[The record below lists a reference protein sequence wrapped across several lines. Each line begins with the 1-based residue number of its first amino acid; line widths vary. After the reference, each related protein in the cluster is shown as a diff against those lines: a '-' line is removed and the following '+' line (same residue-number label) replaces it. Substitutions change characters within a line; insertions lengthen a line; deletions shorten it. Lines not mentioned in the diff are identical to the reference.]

1 MRFRTILAGS
11 AVCLLWLAL
20 PASSQTSQVSKTWE
34 LGRSLDDQL
43 DPFVRHI
50 ERKDG
55 REDIL
60 GDYVQRVEDRVAAAA
75 GVTPNEIRITRGSK
89 WYGFLLPQGVLYV
102 SEGLLERISSEG
114 ELVGLLAHELGHE
127 LNPKATREKFQQCA
141 LAAGYLPVQR
151 NVRESERLAT
161 QRAIGY
167 MKASHYDPFA
177 LLDLFSQI
185 SYENQRWSKAIFAG
199 DLLNLR
205 MALEA
210 KGEPARGYA
219 IDSSEFTKFHAK
231 LIALQGNSAQ
241 RSWSGHINEIRE
253 RRRGVLVN
261 CNAERSD
268 IIPEQEAP
276 DES

>member
-1 MRFRTILAGS
+1 MRFRMILAGS
-11 AVCLLWLAL
+11 AVCLLWLAV
-20 PASSQTSQVSKTWE
+20 PASSHTSQISKTWE
-34 LGRSLDDQL
+34 VGRSLGDQL
-43 DPFVRHI
+43 DPFVRHV

-89 WYGFLLPQGVLYV
+89 WYGVLLPQGVFYI

-114 ELVGLLAHELGHE
+114 ELVGLLAHELGHK
-127 LNPKATREKFQQCA
+127 LNPKATMEQFQQCA

-151 NVRESERLAT
+151 NRRESERLAT

-185 SYENQRWSKAIFAG
+185 SYENQLWSKAIVAE

-205 MALEA
+205 VALEA
-210 KGEPARGYA
+210 EAEPAGGYA
-219 IDSSEFTKFHAK
+219 IDSLEFSRFHAT
-231 LIALQGNSAQ
+231 LIALQGHSAPTIVTRPHQ
-241 RSWSGHINEIRE
+241 
-253 RRRGVLVN
+253 
-261 CNAERSD
+261 
-268 IIPEQEAP
+268 
-276 DES
+276 